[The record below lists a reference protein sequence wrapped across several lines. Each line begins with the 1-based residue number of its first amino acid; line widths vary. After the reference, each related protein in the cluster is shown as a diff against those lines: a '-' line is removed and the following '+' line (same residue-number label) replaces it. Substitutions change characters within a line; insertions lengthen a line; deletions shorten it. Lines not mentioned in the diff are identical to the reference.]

1 LKNDTLYKHATIR
14 GLSNILI
21 EIRQDLIIEKKDQN
35 FFANLISKPLLSN
48 KDNSILF
55 EKYFYPSLAK

>member
-1 LKNDTLYKHATIR
+1 LHKHATTK

-21 EIRQDLIIEKKDQN
+21 EIRQDLIIEKKGQN

-48 KDNSILF
+48 KDNYILF
-55 EKYFYPSLAK
+55 KKSFYPSLAK